1 MSAEHPTGRMVLQEI
16 LAARGG
22 RVSKEREGSQELLA
36 SGLVS
41 EVLKETQGNLAPLA
55 NLAMWGSQV
64 PVVPWGT
71 AAPKD

>member
-1 MSAEHPTGRMVLQEI
+1 MSAEHPTGRMGLQEI

-71 AAPKD
+71 EAPKD